1 MANEVENAGAGVFN
15 WFVRQL
21 GQLVGGTLNQS
32 GIAQGVLRDVV
43 GSGQQRHPGPRPDGR
58 GMSTPAENSFLEA
71 LGVRTAERKKIPSE
85 TGLPAGAVITPV
97 PILQPTA
104 QPIQTDVDPGSAFT
118 RASAEEAAST
128 SKPSPTAAV
137 DSLIEQAKGS
147 DSVRLETLTRARAQ
161 IAKIGEPAP

>member
-1 MANEVENAGAGVFN
+1 MANEFENAGTGALN

-21 GQLVGGTLNQS
+21 GQLVGGILNQS
-32 GIAQGVLRDVV
+32 GIVQGVLRDVV
-43 GSGQQRHPGPRPDGR
+43 GSGQRHPGPRPDGR
-58 GMSTPAENSFLEA
+58 GMATPAENGFLEA
-71 LGVRTAERKKIPSE
+71 LGVRTAERKKISSE
-85 TGLPAGAVITPV
+85 TGLPAGAVTTPV

-104 QPIQTDVDPGSAFT
+104 QPIQTGVDPGSAFA

-137 DSLIEQAKGS
+137 DSLIGQATDPG
-147 DSVRLETLTRARAQ
+147 RLETLTRARAQ